1 MGYDTIH
8 LTSVHLSCVLILYP
22 RRSTRTSG
30 KLDEITKIRFH
41 HPTVA
46 LTTYFLSV
54 GSDLILRGKASDFVY
69 HRHIPKN
76 AEREV

>member
-1 MGYDTIH
+1 MGFDTIH
-8 LTSVHLSCVLILYP
+8 LTRVHLSCVNIIP

-46 LTTYFLSV
+46 LTICFLSV
-54 GSDLILRGKASDFVY
+54 GFDLILRGGASDCVY
-69 HRHIPKN
+69 YRHIPKN
-76 AEREV
+76 AER